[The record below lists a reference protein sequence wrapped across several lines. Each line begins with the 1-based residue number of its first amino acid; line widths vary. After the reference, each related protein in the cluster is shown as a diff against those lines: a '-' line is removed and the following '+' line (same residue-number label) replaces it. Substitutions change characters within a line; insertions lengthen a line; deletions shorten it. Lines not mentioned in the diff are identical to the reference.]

1 MVSNDKTTSVAFR
14 IPAVTWVAAA
24 LCTIGIN
31 TRSALAG
38 TCPAAGRDTDCGILI
53 TISPTG
59 ATAVTTGQGP
69 YDGNDDTLV
78 GVVNNSNTPIRA
90 LGINSGTGVF
100 RFDGDGLTTFGVPG
114 NAKDGTGYG
123 GANAFYSNIV
133 GGNNGVVNFNTPIAP
148 GGGSSYFG
156 LENDLT
162 KAISVRDIVNKAVSV
177 TVSGATISATFTPNL
192 GLTMAQARADSGFA
206 NFDWI
211 QKVTQIPDANPF
223 QFRNGT
229 PITSATA
236 PFSDPPAG
244 GGYALGHG
252 GDVTPDNSFPFYYDP
267 KVDLPGHLTASTL
280 TFSDRPAN
288 GCLAG
293 GATAGT
299 ALCKGLTAPV
309 GAKTAFTT
317 DLAGVLADGSAVDL
331 GVGFTWTSD
340 FNGTAGG
347 TAQTKSY
354 FPIDPN
360 SGTGGVTLTATN
372 DFTNYLDPLQI
383 SIVTVNDQAI
393 PDFIASN
400 GTTAVP
406 EPSGLGVFA
415 LGLASLAG
423 LRVRPKTGW
432 FDRRA

>member
-1 MVSNDKTTSVAFR
+1 VVSNDKTTSVAFR

-211 QKVTQIPDANPF
+211 QKVTQIPEWHTDHERHRPV
-223 QFRNGT
+223 QR
-229 PITSATA
+229 SA
-236 PFSDPPAG
+236 SRRR
-244 GGYALGHG
+244 LC
-252 GDVTPDNSFPFYYDP
+252 
-267 KVDLPGHLTASTL
+267 PGAW
-280 TFSDRPAN
+280 R
-288 GCLAG
+288 
-293 GATAGT
+293 
-299 ALCKGLTAPV
+299 
-309 GAKTAFTT
+309 
-317 DLAGVLADGSAVDL
+317 
-331 GVGFTWTSD
+331 
-340 FNGTAGG
+340 
-347 TAQTKSY
+347 
-354 FPIDPN
+354 
-360 SGTGGVTLTATN
+360 
-372 DFTNYLDPLQI
+372 
-383 SIVTVNDQAI
+383 
-393 PDFIASN
+393 
-400 GTTAVP
+400 
-406 EPSGLGVFA
+406 
-415 LGLASLAG
+415 
-423 LRVRPKTGW
+423 
-432 FDRRA
+432 